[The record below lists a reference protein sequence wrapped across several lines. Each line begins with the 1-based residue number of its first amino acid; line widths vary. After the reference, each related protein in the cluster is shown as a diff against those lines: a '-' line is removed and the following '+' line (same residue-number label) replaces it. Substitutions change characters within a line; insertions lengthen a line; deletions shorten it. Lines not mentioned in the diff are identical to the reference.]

1 MILWDGI
8 NTDLVGWTTNPKLL
22 NNANE
27 LFTFCTHSFSES
39 PISRVSSV
47 KIVDT
52 KPSIWRWAITG
63 FKHFVNNLG
72 QHANPLGKAVNM
84 ESWPPLT
91 PPPPQKKKKK
101 NFRYSCEDS
110 FTYTEKFA
118 SFRSS
123 KQKKKTQFGL
133 TKAKVFFNVSISKG
147 KYSTFLFNSLRF
159 KIILHP
165 LTFLGHTKIGDMYS
179 LFEWWAFL
187 ITPFFNNSDTS
198 KSIACICSVE
208 HLWLCAGFSCTGSS
222 AKSISPWA
230 RYRNPPPPPPPPWR
244 HWFLDSSVCV
254 FSISAC
260 LQDELFCF

>member
-1 MILWDGI
+1 MLTHWEKLWTWKAD
-8 NTDLVGWTTNPKLL
+8 P
-22 NNANE
+22 
-27 LFTFCTHSFSES
+27 
-39 PISRVSSV
+39 
-47 KIVDT
+47 
-52 KPSIWRWAITG
+52 PS
-63 FKHFVNNLG
+63 
-72 QHANPLGKAVNM
+72 
-84 ESWPPLT
+84 
-91 PPPPQKKKKK
+91 PPPPPPPKKKKKK

-230 RYRNPPPPPPPPWR
+230 RYRNPPPPPPPLGDTDFWIAQYVS
-244 HWFLDSSVCV
+244 FQYLLVCKMNY
-254 FSISAC
+254 SAFRDY
-260 LQDELFCF
+260 LRWYIAA